1 MQTQKKSKK
10 IKLPVML
17 SSRII
22 RAHVPGHR
30 SYDANHP
37 ATGFRVPAMHTARY
51 DWVSTC
57 GYQLIIAQRVTE
69 SACLTKLMFH
79 SNLLIIIEF
88 RGCVGACNAEKWCAC
103 SIFFQ
108 KKGEWCRSNVICC
121 CKKVRWHMPRWIII
135 FRSKIG

>member
-1 MQTQKKSKK
+1 
-10 IKLPVML
+10 ML

-37 ATGFRVPAMHTARY
+37 ATGFRVAAMHTARY

-57 GYQLIIAQRVTE
+57 GYQLIIAQRVPE

-103 SIFFQ
+103 SFFFS
-108 KKGEWCRSNVICC
+108 KKGRV
-121 CKKVRWHMPRWIII
+121 V
-135 FRSKIG
+135 